1 METEMK
7 KGLPTKETVLEQLNW
22 RYATKQFDSSKKI
35 SDGDWAALQKA
46 MMLAPS
52 SYGLQ
57 PYKFA
62 VVTDEEMKEKL
73 KPACYGQPQITES
86 SHLVIFMAKKV
97 LDDAFVDRYAER
109 VKEVRGEQRE
119 GFDDYVQQ
127 MKDKMSQL
135 MESGNA
141 VCWSQRQSYLALG
154 FLLESAAMLG
164 IDACPMEGFQPDKVD
179 EILKIEGYTA
189 SALCTLGYRSE
200 DDWLADLE
208 KVRFSEETLI
218 EKFG

>member
-7 KGLPTKETVLEQLNW
+7 KDLPSKETVLEQLNW
-22 RYATKQFDSSKKI
+22 RYATKQFDPSRKV
-35 SDGDWAALQKA
+35 SDEDWAALQKA
-46 MMLAPS
+46 LTLAPS

-62 VVTDEEMKEKL
+62 VITDPELKEKL
-73 KPACYGQPQITES
+73 KPACYGQSQITDS

-97 LDDAFVDRYAER
+97 LDDEFVDRYAER

-119 GFDDYVQQ
+119 GFDDYLQQ
-127 MKDKMSQL
+127 MKDKMKGL
-135 MESGNA
+135 MDSGNA
-141 VCWSQRQSYLALG
+141 VCWSQRQAYLALG

-164 IDACPMEGFQPDKVD
+164 IDACPMEGFKPDEVD
-179 EILKIEGYTA
+179 EILNIEGYTA

-208 KVRFSEETLI
+208 KVRFSEETLV
-218 EKFG
+218 EKFS